1 MKITTKQT
9 NRIIE
14 ILNFYSSLI
23 GVDKEECENL
33 IIAMTGDSPI
43 KDTQLAIDDV
53 IRKTSIATGVSVI
66 DLMSH
71 SRVRPV
77 VMARSFAIFK
87 IVEDV
92 YMKSPNMTW
101 SDIGEVFNMDHSTM
115 IQAHRRINEWLNSG
129 DRLTNLI
136 NERWLEVCSQS
147 DVQEAA

>member
-1 MKITTKQT
+1 MKLTTKQT

-43 KDTQLAIDDV
+43 KDTQLAIEDV
-53 IRKTSIATGVSVI
+53 IKKTSIATGVSVI
-66 DLMSH
+66 DMMSH
-71 SRVRPV
+71 SRVRQV
-77 VMARSFAIFK
+77 VMARSFAIYK

-101 SDIGEVFNMDHSTM
+101 GEIGQIFNRDHSTM
-115 IQAHRRINEWLNSG
+115 IHAHRRVADWLESG
-129 DRLTNLI
+129 DRLTSLI
-136 NERWLEVCSQS
+136 NQKWIEVSS
-147 DVQEAA
+147 ATDIQEAA